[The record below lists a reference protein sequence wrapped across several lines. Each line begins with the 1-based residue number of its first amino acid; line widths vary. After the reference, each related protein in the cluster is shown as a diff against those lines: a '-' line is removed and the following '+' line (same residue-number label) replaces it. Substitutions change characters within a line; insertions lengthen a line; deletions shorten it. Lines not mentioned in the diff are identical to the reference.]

1 MKDFYYKGN
10 IVGCRKHIR
19 GASSL
24 NPKDCFCCGKRIKDG
39 ESVVLLINN
48 YKSFSNVLIHEDCFK
63 EWENHTDELC
73 GDIEKSYND
82 YKKLDMIF
90 GSHVN

>member
-10 IVGCRKHIR
+10 IVGCRRHTR
-19 GASSL
+19 GSSNL
-24 NPKDCFCCGKRIKDG
+24 NPKVCFCCGKETKDG

-63 EWENHTDELC
+63 EWENNTDELC
-73 GDIEKSYND
+73 KDLEKSYV
-82 YKKLDMIF
+82 KFKELGKIF
-90 GSHVN
+90 